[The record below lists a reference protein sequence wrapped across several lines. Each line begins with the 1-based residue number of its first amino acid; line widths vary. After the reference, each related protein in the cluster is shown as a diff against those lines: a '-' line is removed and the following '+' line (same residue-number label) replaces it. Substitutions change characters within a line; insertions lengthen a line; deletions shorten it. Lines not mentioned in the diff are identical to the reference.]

1 MLRARHT
8 AARAL
13 ILRSGRSPYLEG
25 RGRLLHPSRRALVRA
40 PQSLQ
45 RNADLILRSLRSKR
59 LEGWTQRADLWPS
72 FETRARRAP
81 QDEVG
86 DMFAAVGWAKRSVP
100 TIQDR
105 DRISGGHGA
114 RGAFAH
120 PTICS
125 HALRM
130 RSVLLRYGPR
140 IQFSNSKDSSR
151 NKLGLAARGARG
163 LI

>member
-1 MLRARHT
+1 MLHARHT

-13 ILRSGRSPYLEG
+13 ILRSGRSP
-25 RGRLLHPSRRALVRA
+25 
-40 PQSLQ
+40 
-45 RNADLILRSLRSKR
+45 R
-59 LEGWTQRADLWPS
+59 LEGWKQRADSRPS

-86 DMFAAVGWAKRSVP
+86 DIFAAVGWAKRSVP

-105 DRISGGHGA
+105 DRIRGGHGA

-130 RSVLLRYGPR
+130 RSSLLKHNNLMLR
-140 IQFSNSKDSSR
+140 S
-151 NKLGLAARGARG
+151 ARR
-163 LI
+163 